1 MRIFVLF
8 EEIDHMKIINT
19 KFYGL
24 KIIKGVNHYD
34 TRGYFRETFKN
45 NLFKSKNL
53 IFWCMSKSKKNVL
66 RGLHLQKKNQQEKFV
81 SVVKGKIFDVVLDLR
96 INSKTYGKQ
105 YTIILSEKNSTS
117 LFIPAGFAHGFCG
130 LENENLAL
138 YGFTN
143 YWSKRNEAGILWNDK
158 TLKIK
163 WPIKKPIISGK
174 DKNNITF
181 EKYKN
186 LYL

>member
-1 MRIFVLF
+1 
-8 EEIDHMKIINT
+8 MKLLNT

-24 KIIKGVNHYD
+24 KIIRGINHYD
-34 TRGYFRETFKN
+34 KRGYFRETFKN
-45 NLFKSKNL
+45 SFFKNKNF
-53 IFWCMSKSKKNVL
+53 IFWCVSKSKKNVL
-66 RGLHLQKKNQQEKFV
+66 RGLHLQKKFQQDKLV
-81 SVVKGKIFDVVLDLR
+81 SVIKGKIFDVAVDLR
-96 INSKTYGKQ
+96 KKSKTYGKH
-105 YTIILSEKNSTS
+105 YSITLSEKNSAS

-130 LENENLAL
+130 LENDNLVF
-138 YGFTN
+138 YGCTN
-143 YWSKRNEAGILWNDK
+143 YRSKKDEVGILWNDDS
-158 TLKIK
+158 LKIK